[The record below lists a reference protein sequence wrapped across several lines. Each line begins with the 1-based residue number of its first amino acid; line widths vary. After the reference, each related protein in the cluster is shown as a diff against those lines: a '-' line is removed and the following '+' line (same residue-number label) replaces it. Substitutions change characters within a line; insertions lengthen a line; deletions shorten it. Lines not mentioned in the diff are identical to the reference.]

1 MNKKLMAVAVAG
13 ALGAPALA
21 LAQAS
26 TVQIYGKA
34 VIEYGYVNQ
43 GNGKPNA
50 DIMQAPGGVSVGFK
64 GTEALGGGLSAW
76 FQCESSADPRGDTA
90 AGFCTRNSA
99 IGMKG
104 GFGSVYIGKWDTPM
118 KRVFL
123 RGEVGAEDTG
133 LLGISDYL
141 AGGSTGAAAGGVA
154 GRTLWQRRQHDS
166 INYDTPN
173 FSGFQG
179 HFAYSASNATAT
191 TNASTS
197 AKPRIWSVA
206 ALYDNGPLSLG
217 LGYERHNEFGATGG
231 SNDDHAW
238 VLSGSYTFMG
248 KVKVGGSYNKQNYDM
263 GAGASVD
270 KKGWTLGV
278 DWNISGPHNLFVNY
292 ATADDVSGTAG
303 ATPGLATSG
312 VMPAAGPNTE
322 VRKWGVG
329 YQHKFSKRTD
339 AKLGYVRL
347 DNDSAASYNL
357 MGTNNTGTVAATR
370 AGHNQDAWVMLIRH
384 SF

>member
-1 MNKKLMAVAVAG
+1 MQKKLIAVAVAG

-26 TVQIYGKA
+26 TVQVYGKL
-34 VIEYGYVNQ
+34 ILEYGYANQ
-43 GNGKPNA
+43 GTGKPNI
-50 DIMQAPGGVSVGFK
+50 DMLQAPAGSSLGFK
-64 GTEALGGGLSAW
+64 GEEKLGGGLSAW
-76 FQCESSADPRGDTA
+76 FQCENSADPRGDSA

-123 RGEVGAEDTG
+123 RGEVGTEDTG
-133 LLGISDYL
+133 LFGVADYL

-154 GRTLWQRRQHDS
+154 GRTLWERRQHDS
-166 INYDTPN
+166 VNYDTPN

-191 TNASTS
+191 TSASTS

-206 ALYDNGPLSLG
+206 ALYDNGPLALG
-217 LGYERHNEFGATGG
+217 LGYERHNEFGAVGG
-231 SNDDHAW
+231 SQDDHAW
-238 VLSGSYTFMG
+238 VFSGSYTFMG
-248 KVKVGGSYNKQNYDM
+248 KVKVGGSYNKQDYDL
-263 GAGASVD
+263 GAGVSVD
-270 KKGWTLGV
+270 KKAWMLGV
-278 DWNISGPHNLFVNY
+278 DWNISGPHNLFANY

-303 ATPGLATSG
+303 ATPGLATTG
-312 VMPAAGPNTE
+312 VIPAAGPNTG
-322 VRKWGVG
+322 VKKWGVG

-339 AKLGYVRL
+339 GKLGYVRL
-347 DNDSAASYNL
+347 DNDSAASYTL
-357 MGTNNTGTVAATR
+357 GGLVNTGLTTAQAN
-370 AGHNQDAWVMLIRH
+370 GKKQDAWVMYVRH
-384 SF
+384 AF

>member
-1 MNKKLMAVAVAG
+1 MQKKLIVVAVAG

-21 LAQAS
+21 MAQAS
-26 TVQIYGKA
+26 TVQIYGKS

-43 GNGKPNA
+43 GTGKPNA

-104 GFGSVYIGKWDTPM
+104 GFGNVYIGKWDTPM

-141 AGGSTGAAAGGVA
+141 AGGSTGAAAGGAVA
-154 GRTLWQRRQHDS
+154 RTLWQRRQHDS

-179 HFAYSASNATAT
+179 HFQYSASNATAT

-217 LGYERHNEFGATGG
+217 LGYEKHSQFGAAT
-231 SNDDHAW
+231 SSTDDHAY
-238 VLSGSYTFMG
+238 VLSGAYTFAG
-248 KVKVGGSYNKQNYDM
+248 KVKVGGSYNKQDYDT
-263 GAGASVD
+263 GAGTSLQ

-278 DWNISGPHNLFVNY
+278 DWNLSGPHNLWANY
-292 ATADDVSGTAG
+292 TSTGDVSGTGAIAG
-303 ATPGLATSG
+303 VPAATG
-312 VMPAAGPNTE
+312 VFPAAGANTGAK
-322 VRKWGVG
+322 KWGVG

-339 AKLGYVRL
+339 GKLGYVRL
-347 DNDSAASYNL
+347 DNDSAASYSL
-357 MGTNNTGTVAATR
+357 MGTNITGLTAAQA
-370 AGHNQDAWVMLIRH
+370 AGRSQDAWVMLLRH
-384 SF
+384 NF

>member
-43 GNGKPNA
+43 GAGKPNA
-50 DIMQAPGGVSVGFK
+50 DIMQAPGGVSIGFK

-104 GFGSVYIGKWDTPM
+104 GFGSVYIGKWDTPL

-123 RGEVGAEDTG
+123 RGEVGVEDTG
-133 LLGISDYL
+133 LFGIADYM
-141 AGGSTGAAAGGVA
+141 AGGSTGAAAGGIVA
-154 GRTLWQRRQHDS
+154 RTLWQRRQHDS

-173 FSGFQG
+173 MSGFQG

-191 TNASTS
+191 TNATTS
-197 AKPRIWSVA
+197 AKPRIWSIA
-206 ALYDNGPLSLG
+206 ALYNNGPLALG
-217 LGYERHNEFGATGG
+217 LGYERHNEFGAAGAST
-231 SNDDHAW
+231 DDNAW
-238 VLSGSYTFMG
+238 ALSGSYTFMG
-248 KVKVGGSYNKQNYDM
+248 KVKVGGSYNKQDYDL
-263 GAGASVD
+263 GAGASIQ
-270 KKGWTLGV
+270 KKAWTLGV
-278 DWNISGPHNLFVNY
+278 DWNVSGPHNLFANY
-292 ATADDVSGTAG
+292 ATSGDVTGTAG
-303 ATPGLATSG
+303 GLAVATAATG
-312 VMPAAGPNTE
+312 VLPAAGPDTG
-322 VRKWGVG
+322 VRKWGIG

-339 AKLGYVRL
+339 GKLGYVKL
-347 DNDSAASYNL
+347 NNDTNAGYNL
-357 MGTNNTGTVAATR
+357 MGTNNTGTATR
-370 AGHNQDAWVMLIRH
+370 IGHSQDAWVMLIRH
-384 SF
+384 SW